1 MDNIYQ
7 QLEEIESRCYTTK
20 EAADVLHIGE
30 RSVRHA
36 INDDK
41 LHAVK
46 FKGSWLISF
55 AALQDFV
62 QSNADAVFAEAGE
75 SARADVSRFLQLE
88 IPADELPSFRRMARR

>member
-1 MDNIYQ
+1 MDTYE
-7 QLEEIESRCYTTK
+7 QLAELESHVYTTS
-20 EAADVLHIGE
+20 EAAELLHIGE

-41 LHAVK
+41 LQAIK

-62 QSNADAVFAEAGE
+62 RANSREVFAEAGE
-75 SARADVSRFLQLE
+75 SARAAVSSALQL
-88 IPADELPSFRRMARR
+88 DYGDWQLPSFRRATRR